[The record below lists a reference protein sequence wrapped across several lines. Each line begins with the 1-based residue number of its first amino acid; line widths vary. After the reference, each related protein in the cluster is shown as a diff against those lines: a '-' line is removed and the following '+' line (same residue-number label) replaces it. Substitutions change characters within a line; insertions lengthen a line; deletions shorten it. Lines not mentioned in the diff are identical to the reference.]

1 MWKLERGS
9 EAFPRQRARR
19 PCHTESLPNFGRLQY
34 HEIMAAPSEKGQ
46 GRPGNAAPNGN
57 NGSSGEAQS
66 RVPAMF
72 RALRYR
78 NYRLF
83 FSGQVISLIGTWM
96 QSVAQSWLVYRL
108 TGSSLLLGLVGF
120 AGQIPVFLL
129 APMGGMVADRRS
141 RHRIVISTQT
151 TAMVLAFMLAAL
163 TLLGQIKVWEIMVL
177 ASCLGLVNAFDIPA
191 RQAFVVEM
199 VNPKDLVNAI
209 ALNSAMVNGARILGP
224 AVAGVTVAAIG
235 EGWCFFANGV
245 SYIAV
250 IVGLLLMVVTP
261 RSRESQPSGL
271 HSILEG
277 FHWVAH
283 TAPIRALLLLLGL
296 VSLTGMPY
304 MVLMPIF
311 ADRILHSGARGL
323 GLLMGAAGV
332 GALTGTLALAAREG
346 VRGLGRWIMFAAIG
360 FGASL
365 FLFSF
370 SHWFWLSVLLIMP
383 AGFCM
388 ILQMASSNT
397 LIQTMVPDELRGRV
411 MAVYSMMFMGMAPF
425 GALLSGAIAQH
436 VGAPLTVRLGG
447 LISLAGGVTFALIWP
462 GMRGEARR
470 LILAQSLAGGD
481 PPEEMTGQAVPVNPN
496 EEGELHGGNQN

>member
-1 MWKLERGS
+1 M
-9 EAFPRQRARR
+9 ART
-19 PCHTESLPNFGRLQY
+19 TES
-34 HEIMAAPSEKGQ
+34 MQ
-46 GRPGNAAPNGN
+46 GRPAISVPQDNEATP
-57 NGSSGEAQS
+57 GEHQS

-83 FSGQVISLIGTWM
+83 FSGQLISVIGTWM

-129 APMGGMVADRRS
+129 ASVGGMVADRRS
-141 RHRIVISTQT
+141 RHRMVITTQT
-151 TAMVLAFMLAAL
+151 SAMLLAFILSAL
-163 TLLGQIKVWEIMVL
+163 TLLGHIKVWEIMVL
-177 ASCLGLVNAFDIPA
+177 ASSLGLVNAFDIPA

-199 VNPKDLVNAI
+199 VNPRDLVNAI

-235 EGWCFFANGV
+235 EGWCFFANGA

-261 RSRESQPSGL
+261 RSRDSQSSGL
-271 HSILEG
+271 RSVVEG
-277 FHWVAH
+277 FHWVAR

-311 ADRILHSGARGL
+311 ADRILHSGARGM
-323 GLLMGAAGV
+323 GLLMGAAGM
-332 GALTGTLALAAREG
+332 GALVATMVLAARHG
-346 VRGLGRWIMFAAIG
+346 VHGLGRWVMFASMG

-365 FLFSF
+365 ILFSF
-370 SHWFWLSVLLIMP
+370 SRWFWLSMLLVMP
-383 AGFCM
+383 AGFSM

-425 GALLSGAIAQH
+425 GALLSGVIAQH
-436 VGAPLTVRLGG
+436 MGAPLTVRLGG
-447 LISLAGGVTFALIWP
+447 IVSLVGGATFALRWP

-481 PPEEMTGQAVPVNPN
+481 PPEEMTGQAVALDPN
-496 EEGELHGGNQN
+496 TNNE

>member
-1 MWKLERGS
+1 M
-9 EAFPRQRARR
+9 F
-19 PCHTESLPNFGRLQY
+19 LPKMNRLQY
-34 HEIMAAPSEKGQ
+34 HESMAAPSEDRQ
-46 GRPGNAAPNGN
+46 GRRATTAPGGKNAA
-57 NGSSGEAQS
+57 SRDAQS
-66 RVPAMF
+66 RIPEMF

-78 NYRLF
+78 NFRLF
-83 FSGQVISLIGTWM
+83 FSGQVISLVGTWM

-129 APMGGMVADRRS
+129 ASIGGLVADRTS
-141 RHRIVISTQT
+141 RHRIVVSTQT
-151 TAMVLAFMLAAL
+151 SAMVLALILAAL
-163 TLLGQIKVWEIMVL
+163 TLLGHIKVWEIMVL

-209 ALNSAMVNGARILGP
+209 ALNSAMVNGARVLGP
-224 AVAGVTVAAIG
+224 AVAGITVAAIG

-250 IVGLLLMVVTP
+250 IVGLLLMVVPP
-261 RSRESQPSGL
+261 RVRDNQRSGL
-271 HSILEG
+271 RSVVEG
-277 FHWVAH
+277 FHWAARN
-283 TAPIRALLLLLGL
+283 APIRALLLLLGL

-304 MVLMPIF
+304 MVLMPIV

-323 GLLMGAAGV
+323 GLLMGAAGI
-332 GALTGTLALAAREG
+332 GALAGTMALATRHG
-346 VRGLGRWIMFAAIG
+346 VRGLGRWVMFAAMG

-370 SHWFWLSVLLIMP
+370 SHRFWLSVVLVMP

-436 VGAPLTVRLGG
+436 VGAPLTIRLGG
-447 LISLAGGVTFALIWP
+447 IVSLAGGVAFALAWP

-470 LILAQSLAGGD
+470 LILAQSMAGGD

-496 EEGELHGGNQN
+496 EEGDVNDGN

>member
-1 MWKLERGS
+1 M
-9 EAFPRQRARR
+9 F
-19 PCHTESLPNFGRLQY
+19 LPNLGRLQY
-34 HEIMAAPSEKGQ
+34 HETMATASEDGQ
-46 GRPGNAAPNGN
+46 GRPAIAALQAKDAAP
-57 NGSSGEAQS
+57 GEAQS

-78 NYRLF
+78 NFRLF
-83 FSGQVISLIGTWM
+83 FSGQIISLIGTWM

-129 APMGGMVADRRS
+129 ASIGGMVADRRS
-141 RHRIVISTQT
+141 RHRIVIGTQT
-151 TAMVLAFMLAAL
+151 SAMLLAFILAAL
-163 TLLGQIKVWEIMVL
+163 TLLGHIKVWEIMVL
-177 ASCLGLVNAFDIPA
+177 ASCLGLVNALDIPT

-224 AVAGVTVAAIG
+224 AVAGITVAAIG

-261 RSRESQPSGL
+261 RPRDKQRSGL
-271 HSILEG
+271 RSVVEG
-277 FHWVAH
+277 FHWVARN
-283 TAPIRALLLLLGL
+283 APIRTLLLLLGL

-323 GLLMGAAGV
+323 GLLMGAAGM
-332 GALTGTLALAAREG
+332 GALAGTMALATRHG
-346 VRGLGRWIMFAAIG
+346 VRGLGRWIMFAAMG

-370 SHWFWLSVLLIMP
+370 SHWFWLSALLVMP

-436 VGAPLTVRLGG
+436 VGAPLTIRLGG
-447 LISLAGGVTFALIWP
+447 IVSLAGGVAFALAWP
-462 GMRGEARR
+462 AMRGEARR
-470 LILAQSLAGGD
+470 LILAQSMAGGD
-481 PPEEMTGQAVPVNPN
+481 PPEEMTGQAVSVNPN
-496 EEGELHGGNQN
+496 QEGELNGGNQN

>member
-1 MWKLERGS
+1 MT
-9 EAFPRQRARR
+9 RA
-19 PCHTESLPNFGRLQY
+19 TESVRGRSAISLPHKNETAR
-34 HEIMAAPSEKGQ
+34 
-46 GRPGNAAPNGN
+46 
-57 NGSSGEAQS
+57 GEPQS

-83 FSGQVISLIGTWM
+83 FSGQLISLIGTWM

-129 APMGGMVADRRS
+129 ASIGGMVADRRS
-141 RHRIVISTQT
+141 RYRIVIATQT
-151 TAMVLAFMLAAL
+151 SAMLLAFVLSAL
-163 TLLGQIKVWEIMVL
+163 TLLGHIKVWEIMVL
-177 ASCLGLVNAFDIPA
+177 ASSLGLVNAFDIPA

-199 VNPKDLVNAI
+199 VSQQDLMNAI

-224 AVAGVTVAAIG
+224 AVAGITVAAIG

-250 IVGLLLMVVTP
+250 IVGLLLMTVTP
-261 RSRESQPSGL
+261 RPSPRQGHRSGL
-271 HSILEG
+271 VSLVEG
-277 FHWVAH
+277 FHWVAR
-283 TAPIRALLLLLGL
+283 TGPIRALLLLLGL

-311 ADRILHSGARGL
+311 ADEILHSGARGL

-332 GALTGTLALAAREG
+332 GALTGTLVLAARHG
-346 VRGLGRWIMFAAIG
+346 VRGLGRWVMFAAMG
-360 FGASL
+360 FGAAL
-365 FLFSF
+365 VLFSM
-370 SHWFWLSVLLIMP
+370 SHWFWLSMLLVVP
-383 AGFCM
+383 AGFAM

-425 GALLSGAIAQH
+425 GALLSGAIAHH

-447 LISLAGGVTFALIWP
+447 IICLAGGAVFALTWP
-462 GMRGEARR
+462 ALRGEARQ
-470 LILAQSLAGGD
+470 LILAQSLAGGE
-481 PPEEMTGQAVPVNPN
+481 PPEEMTGQAVSL
-496 EEGELHGGNQN
+496 ERDESAGASGGSRSQ